1 MILSFSG
8 LRAALMALVAAQ
20 WEGLKLRTCP
30 IAVGRQIFTLL
41 VDQKLPLRP
50 IQALFRFI
58 VLENER

>member
-1 MILSFSG
+1 
-8 LRAALMALVAAQ
+8 MALVAAQ
-20 WEGLKLRTCP
+20 WEELKLRTCP